1 MYRKLSNVRIKEYGH
16 FLQYRTTGSFLLVE
30 DGKTTNTRGAYNK
43 SFTSFQTK
51 TMATLLNYPCI
62 KNYGTR
68 QTVAIIYRSV
78 SLTRSADL
86 DVENG
91 SFVAAAFL
99 DF

>member
-1 MYRKLSNVRIKEYGH
+1 
-16 FLQYRTTGSFLLVE
+16 
-30 DGKTTNTRGAYNK
+30 
-43 SFTSFQTK
+43 
-51 TMATLLNYPCI
+51 MATLLNYPCI

>member
-1 MYRKLSNVRIKEYGH
+1 MYGKLSNVRIKEYGH
-16 FLQYRTTGSFLLVE
+16 LLQYRTKGSFLLVE
-30 DGKTTNTRGAYNK
+30 DGKTT
-43 SFTSFQTK
+43 

-68 QTVAIIYRSV
+68 QTVTIIYRSV

-91 SFVAAAFL
+91 SFVAVAFL

>member
-1 MYRKLSNVRIKEYGH
+1 MYGKLSNVRIKEYGH
-16 FLQYRTTGSFLLVE
+16 FLQYRTKTARLLTP
-30 DGKTTNTRGAYNK
+30 GTNIINFCK
-43 SFTSFQTK
+43 FSDSK
-51 TMATLLNYPCI
+51 TMATLLKYPCI

-78 SLTRSADL
+78 SLTRSAEL

>member
-1 MYRKLSNVRIKEYGH
+1 
-16 FLQYRTTGSFLLVE
+16 
-30 DGKTTNTRGAYNK
+30 
-43 SFTSFQTK
+43 
-51 TMATLLNYPCI
+51 MATLLNYPCI

-78 SLTRSADL
+78 SRTRSDDL
-86 DVENG
+86 DMENG